1 MSITNSNNTTELIS
15 DFAAAEARQRFQV
28 SLLPVFDEIAHT
40 FLDEI
45 AHTFLKASHG
55 KVHTPLQS
63 YLDGRVAIGGAY
75 FARRAI
81 LLAIHDMKEDL
92 EAPLALQKRALAELM
107 SLKVR
112 PVSQLQLYRD
122 IATAILRME
131 VVIRSTA
138 RQAMK
143 NDETK
148 H

>member
-1 MSITNSNNTTELIS
+1 
-15 DFAAAEARQRFQV
+15 
-28 SLLPVFDEIAHT
+28 
-40 FLDEI
+40 
-45 AHTFLKASHG
+45 
-55 KVHTPLQS
+55 
-63 YLDGRVAIGGAY
+63 
-75 FARRAI
+75 
-81 LLAIHDMKEDL
+81 MKEDL

-112 PVSQLQLYRD
+112 PAPQLQLYRD

>member
-40 FLDEI
+40 FLK
-45 AHTFLKASHG
+45 TSHG
-55 KVHTPLQS
+55 KVHTSLQS
-63 YLDGRVAIGGAY
+63 YLDGGGSIGDAY
-75 FARRAI
+75 FTRRAI

-112 PVSQLQLYRD
+112 PVSHLQLYRD

>member
-1 MSITNSNNTTELIS
+1 MSITNSNNTKELIS

-40 FLDEI
+40 FL
-45 AHTFLKASHG
+45 KASHG
-55 KVHTPLQS
+55 KVHTSLQS
-63 YLDGRVAIGGAY
+63 YLDGRVAIGGGAY
-75 FARRAI
+75 FTRRAI

-92 EAPLALQKRALAELM
+92 EAPSALQKRALAELM

-112 PVSQLQLYRD
+112 PAPQLQLYRD

>member
-28 SLLPVFDEIAHT
+28 SLLPVFSIS
-40 FLDEI
+40 DEI

-55 KVHTPLQS
+55 KVHTSLQS

-112 PVSQLQLYRD
+112 PVSHLQLYRD

-138 RQAMK
+138 RQATK

>member
-1 MSITNSNNTTELIS
+1 
-15 DFAAAEARQRFQV
+15 
-28 SLLPVFDEIAHT
+28 
-40 FLDEI
+40 
-45 AHTFLKASHG
+45 
-55 KVHTPLQS
+55 
-63 YLDGRVAIGGAY
+63 
-75 FARRAI
+75 
-81 LLAIHDMKEDL
+81 
-92 EAPLALQKRALAELM
+92 M

-112 PVSQLQLYRD
+112 PASQLQLYRD

>member
-40 FLDEI
+40 FL
-45 AHTFLKASHG
+45 KASHG
-55 KVHTPLQS
+55 KVHTSLQS
-63 YLDGRVAIGGAY
+63 YLDGRVAIGSAY
-75 FARRAI
+75 STRRAI

-112 PVSQLQLYRD
+112 PAPQQKLYRD

-131 VVIRSTA
+131 VVMRSA
-138 RQAMK
+138 ALQAMEYG
-143 NDETK
+143 ETK

>member
-28 SLLPVFDEIAHT
+28 SLVPVF
-40 FLDEI
+40 DEI

-55 KVHTPLQS
+55 KVHTFLQS
-63 YLDGRVAIGGAY
+63 YLDGMVSIGGAY
-75 FARRAI
+75 FTRRAI

-107 SLKVR
+107 ALKVR
-112 PVSQLQLYRD
+112 PASHMQLYRD